1 MPAEAFKWMG
11 RITTV
16 EREFRAIR
24 FGTDRL
30 IAELAKDPTI
40 LIQEVRRPDIT
51 TAAAHLEGTY
61 IVRVFSEF
69 ETSLAHFKS
78 AFGIPRP
85 RTTRALI
92 ERVRS
97 RGRISQADTDV
108 VHRVRE
114 YRDVLVH
121 ERSAPAMPVTIR
133 EAVGFL
139 CTFLSRVQGIW

>member
-1 MPAEAFKWMG
+1 MPAEAFNWMG
-11 RITTV
+11 RIKTV
-16 EREFRAIR
+16 EREYRAIR

-30 IAELAKDPTI
+30 IAELAIDPTI
-40 LIQEVRRPDIT
+40 LIQEVRRPDIK
-51 TAAAHLEGTY
+51 TAAGHLEGTY

-69 ETSLAHFKS
+69 ETALGHFTS

-85 RTTRALI
+85 RTARALI

-97 RGRISQADTDV
+97 RGRISQADTDA

-114 YRDVLVH
+114 YRNVLVH
-121 ERSAPAMPVTIR
+121 ERSAAATPVSIR
-133 EAVGFL
+133 ETVAFL